1 MLSGT
6 CAIASTTKGCY
17 MEDFNNM
24 PTFLEELQI
33 FLGKL
38 NEAFPGLDDT
48 GRRHSVTLDKD
59 GHLEVIVWAFDKT
72 GKLGSFFANLDGEAD
87 LFQSM
92 DDVIVDLR
100 KYIAANTK

>member
-1 MLSGT
+1 MDYSDT
-6 CAIASTTKGCY
+6 EIESV
-17 MEDFNNM
+17 DM

-38 NEAFPGLDDT
+38 DEAFPGTKDT

-59 GHLEVIVWAFDKT
+59 GHLEVVVWVVDST
-72 GKLGSFFANLDGEAD
+72 GKLGSYFANLDGETD

-100 KYIAANTK
+100 KYIASNAK